1 MPRTNFRSARK
12 LLSPTTLHIH
22 VVRSC
27 RFTLRHAFAFVL
39 RIEYLYLLGNYLC
52 HFPFSLFI
60 NFSRTLFPLLW
71 IFDYFLPTNASQI
84 HSHRKFAFRKKFPK
98 RDESSF
104 QTKREIIP
112 DDFPFR
118 LKCSYGKSSPHVNL
132 ILIKCTALPPSSSS
146 AECPQFWWYFD
157 EHRNIKRSLIHVLLS
172 CLSQAS
178 YLCLFI
184 RNIFSSRFLGLGLM
198 VKLWL
203 LLFLCESSAEKD
215 FQKYMYYRNTEIH
228 VHTCMYVHTEIHVLQ
243 KNRPLSTFLG
253 RMLKNP
259 ECIYDSMSI

>member
-52 HFPFSLFI
+52 HFPFSMFI

-112 DDFPFR
+112 D
-118 LKCSYGKSSPHVNL
+118 GKSSRMISLFVWNAA
-132 ILIKCTALPPSSSS
+132 TASLLHMWTWFLSNAPPSPPPPPPLQNVHNFDDISMNITTLKVPWYMFC
-146 AECPQFWWYFD
+146 CPVFHKFF
-157 EHRNIKRSLIHVLLS
+157 N
-172 CLSQAS
+172 
-178 YLCLFI
+178 LCLLI
-184 RNIFSSRFLGLGLM
+184 RNLFSSRFLGLGL
-198 VKLWL
+198 V
-203 LLFLCESSAEKD
+203 
-215 FQKYMYYRNTEIH
+215 
-228 VHTCMYVHTEIHVLQ
+228 V
-243 KNRPLSTFLG
+243 
-253 RMLKNP
+253 
-259 ECIYDSMSI
+259 